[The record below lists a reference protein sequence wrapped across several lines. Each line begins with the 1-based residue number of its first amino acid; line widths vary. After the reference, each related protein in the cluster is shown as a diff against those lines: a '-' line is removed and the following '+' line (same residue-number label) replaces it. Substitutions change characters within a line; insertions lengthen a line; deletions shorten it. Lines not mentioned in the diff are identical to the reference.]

1 MADPK
6 LPRGPKQSI
15 PVQLATG
22 RSAAEPE
29 ATEEIESREER
40 LDSDAVEQ
48 EADLSTLDGE
58 GLAVEAQREALR
70 KLRGARRDE
79 RLSKREKRARRR
91 EERRA
96 QAVYRGLLVYAA
108 AIATVV
114 IVVGLCEREV
124 DFVRDGIVC
133 LCAVCGLNLFRL
145 RLFGK
150 GLKGL

>member
-1 MADPK
+1 MNSLWQAPVVVVALLTWLNATPTSFAD
-6 LPRGPKQSI
+6 
-15 PVQLATG
+15 A
-22 RSAAEPE
+22 
-29 ATEEIESREER
+29 
-40 LDSDAVEQ
+40 
-48 EADLSTLDGE
+48 
-58 GLAVEAQREALR
+58 AQREALR

-79 RLSKREKRARRR
+79 RLSKQEKRARRR

-133 LCAVCGLNLFRL
+133 LCAVCGLSLFRL
-145 RLFGK
+145 RSFGT